1 MDPKIPKLPTYCTM
15 DNAEPDWANFWI
27 AFAVVILQ
35 RPKVVRCVQF
45 YWTRGYFSK
54 KKDACNKTLC
64 LALEYIE
71 NCWFRV
77 LFVIF
82 GCLDGQIWVQQN
94 LAAHKRLLIQGICA
108 PPFVAIVRCDWA
120 MRLLGIWSADHTP
133 FLYPVTLIAQS
144 ILLGVSP
151 L

>member
-1 MDPKIPKLPTYCTM
+1 MDLVTSVLYDGQCRACWSHFLMLVVSFTEAKSYEGVYSFSGQWATHVSPKPNNT
-15 DNAEPDWANFWI
+15 
-27 AFAVVILQ
+27 
-35 RPKVVRCVQF
+35 
-45 YWTRGYFSK
+45 
-54 KKDACNKTLC
+54 CNKTLC

-71 NCWFRV
+71 TCWSRV
-77 LFVIF
+77 LFVVF

-94 LAAHKRLLIQGICA
+94 LTAHKRLLIQGICA
-108 PPFVAIVRCDWA
+108 PSFVAIVRCDWA